1 MSFKSIKS
9 GFQSY
14 NPRRLGAVVGGG
26 TLGRGTPGG
35 GGSDGGG
42 SDVFGGIG

>member
-1 MSFKSIKS
+1 MSLNSSKFSFES
-9 GFQSY
+9 S

>member
-1 MSFKSIKS
+1 MSFKSIKLC
-9 GFQSY
+9 FKSY